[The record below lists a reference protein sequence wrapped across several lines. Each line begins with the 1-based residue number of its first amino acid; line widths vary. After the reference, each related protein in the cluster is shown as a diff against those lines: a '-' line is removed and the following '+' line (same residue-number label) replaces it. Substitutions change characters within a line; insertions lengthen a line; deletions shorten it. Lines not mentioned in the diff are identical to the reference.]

1 LKFLKAIT
9 IAAILASALSLG
21 ACAHK
26 NESATTSTT
35 ASSTHGY
42 SK

>member
-1 LKFLKAIT
+1 MLVAV
-9 IAAILASALSLG
+9 LAGALSLG

-26 NESATTSTT
+26 NESASMNTTTS
-35 ASSTHGY
+35 SSTHGY